1 MAMAVVAP
9 LYSWLIAAAYSVCEE
24 EGGGVGAGR
33 VAQNSPPLS
42 RRARRRLSRFGGG
55 DNSNIS
61 SNSSLRPRLSSICGS
76 SLQGFGSCFSFEACP
91 EYYSSKQSPLF
102 GDGVLGLGF
111 GSRPAFRAARRHP
124 KSAGSGKQF
133 LHECMFIFFFLCAC
147 NSLHKFTFEFFY
159 VYLLNL
165 YACIWMCINWHF
177 EP

>member
-1 MAMAVVAP
+1 MTVTKDMALLMLLKARR
-9 LYSWLIAAAYSVCEE
+9 IHEE

-159 VYLLNL
+159 VYLL
-165 YACIWMCINWHF
+165 HF
-177 EP
+177 TTCLLLF